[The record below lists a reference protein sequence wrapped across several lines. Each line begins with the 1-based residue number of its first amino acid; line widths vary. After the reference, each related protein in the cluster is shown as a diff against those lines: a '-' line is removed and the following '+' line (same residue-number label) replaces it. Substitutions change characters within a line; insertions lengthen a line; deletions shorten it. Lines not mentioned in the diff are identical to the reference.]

1 MDFQNATDPE
11 LTDLIKEKD
20 NEDALN
26 LLIERHSGIYVDI
39 VKKYG
44 SKCLP
49 NTDIYDIISD
59 KDYVIYK
66 AALDYDENKA
76 KFSTHVGNKA
86 KYLCLSK
93 KTLSKKNK
101 RMIPFDSI
109 DYSEK
114 SSELHPDEKCEI
126 SENFSSIMKLIND
139 HPDNRV
145 KTIFKE
151 RYFGGERGK
160 LSTWKNIGDNI
171 GLSAQGCINIHDKTL
186 IEFQK
191 QIKKNA

>member
-44 SKCLP
+44 SQSLP

-86 KYLCLSK
+86 KYLCFSLFLIYSK
-93 KTLSKKNK
+93 NDKLTFLYIVASSNK
-101 RMIPFDSI
+101 
-109 DYSEK
+109 
-114 SSELHPDEKCEI
+114 
-126 SENFSSIMKLIND
+126 NFSVM
-139 HPDNRV
+139 
-145 KTIFKE
+145 
-151 RYFGGERGK
+151 
-160 LSTWKNIGDNI
+160 
-171 GLSAQGCINIHDKTL
+171 
-186 IEFQK
+186 
-191 QIKKNA
+191 